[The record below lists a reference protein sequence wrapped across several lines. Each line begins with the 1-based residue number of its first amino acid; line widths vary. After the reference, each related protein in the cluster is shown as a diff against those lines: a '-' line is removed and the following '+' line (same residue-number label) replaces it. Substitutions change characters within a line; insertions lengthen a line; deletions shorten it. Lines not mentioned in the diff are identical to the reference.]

1 VFNAGMTVLSA
12 TTAAAV
18 VAAYDFSGLSRV
30 VDVGGGQGRLIAA
43 ILRAYPGLRGTL
55 LDLPSVVEGAPAL
68 LAEAGVADRCEVV
81 GGDMFEAVP
90 GAGDLYVL
98 SRVVHDWEDARAAAV
113 LRNCR
118 RAMHGRARLILVER
132 VLPDRIEPAPAAQ
145 PLVLSDLNM
154 MVRTGGRER
163 TAGDFAALLAGA
175 GLRLAR
181 VVPTGGPVSAVEAV
195 PA

>member
-1 VFNAGMTVLSA
+1 M
-12 TTAAAV
+12 
-18 VAAYDFSGLSRV
+18 
-30 VDVGGGQGRLIAA
+30 
-43 ILRAYPGLRGTL
+43 
-55 LDLPSVVEGAPAL
+55 VEGAPAL

-98 SRVVHDWEDARAAAV
+98 SRVVHDWEDVREATV

-118 RAMHGRARLILVER
+118 RAMHGQARLILVER
-132 VLPDRIEPAPAAQ
+132 VLPDRVEPVPAAQ
-145 PLVLSDLNM
+145 PVVLSDLNM

-163 TAGDFAALLAGA
+163 TGGDFAALLARA
-175 GLRLAR
+175 GLRLVR

>member
-1 VFNAGMTVLSA
+1 
-12 TTAAAV
+12 
-18 VAAYDFSGLSRV
+18 
-30 VDVGGGQGRLIAA
+30 
-43 ILRAYPGLRGTL
+43 
-55 LDLPSVVEGAPAL
+55 
-68 LAEAGVADRCEVV
+68 
-81 GGDMFEAVP
+81 MFEAVP